1 MYGDRAAEQHEK
13 DQPSQYDAD
22 TLAYL
27 EAAGISGA
35 LLNRVRNLVK
45 RAAEQPSEIAV
56 PETCSFCGASGATI
70 GIGDDGMCINVYKC
84 QERRDMNKAFEQ
96 GKAEGRRV
104 ANQPPEIAVPKPAPL
119 SRAQREVL
127 QQAADDHGIDRW
139 SVSGSRLR
147 TLTILWDRGY
157 LSGTSTVDLRITAK
171 GRKALR

>member
-1 MYGDRAAEQHEK
+1 MSWGDRAAEQHEK

-56 PETCSFCGASGATI
+56 PKTCSFCGASGATI
-70 GIGDDGMCINVYKC
+70 GIGDDGRCINVYKC

-96 GKAEGRRV
+96 GRAEGRRV
-104 ANQPPEIAVPKPAPL
+104 ADRPSEIV
-119 SRAQREVL
+119 V
-127 QQAADDHGIDRW
+127 
-139 SVSGSRLR
+139 
-147 TLTILWDRGY
+147 
-157 LSGTSTVDLRITAK
+157 
-171 GRKALR
+171 ALRDTASDLELAGVIDQDRIAMAFRKLADKLEDRS